1 MKITNNTNYQNSM
14 AYVVLQKMRGF
25 LREVRK
31 EAREKKIPER
41 QVVTL
46 SPEGP
51 SRGRVLFS
59 YIIGGVFF
67 ESDRQIPNKHTNI
80 WQSLKMAQTF
90 VELGYDVDV
99 IHWTNNEFVPTRNYS
114 FLVDVRWNLERLTPL
129 LNKDCVKIMHLD
141 TAHILF
147 HNAAEANRLLQL
159 QQRRG
164 VTLKPKRFEMP
175 NLGIEHADY
184 ATATGNDF
192 VIDTFAY
199 ARKKTFKLPSP
210 CAISMKKP
218 QKNFQEC
225 RARFLWFSSSGLVHK
240 GLDLALEA
248 FSVLPDCHLTICAP
262 IEGEKD
268 FVEAY
273 YKELYETPNISTIG
287 WVDIDS
293 EQFCQI
299 ANSCVA
305 IVHLS
310 CSEGGAPSIKT
321 CMHAGLIPV
330 VSYES
335 GVDVHDFGYCLKGC
349 SIEKIINVI
358 GMISALSNKELEERS
373 SQVWE
378 FARRHYT
385 RDHFSNEYR
394 RVILEIIQ
402 EVYAKADGKNLA
414 LWDGKDHSMRH

>member
-1 MKITNNTNYQNSM
+1 MKTTRISKYQNSM
-14 AYVVLQKMRGF
+14 AYVVLQKIRGL

-31 EAREKKIPER
+31 ETEERNSPER
-41 QVVTL
+41 EVITL
-46 SPEGP
+46 SPDGP
-51 SRGRVLFS
+51 VRGRVLFS
-59 YIIGGVFF
+59 YIIGGFLL
-67 ESDRQIPNKHTNI
+67 ESERLIPNKHTNI
-80 WQSLKMAQTF
+80 WQSLKMAHTF
-90 VELGYDVDV
+90 VELGYEVDV
-99 IHWTNNEFVPTRNYS
+99 IHWTNNDFIPTKNYS
-114 FLVDVRWNLERLTPL
+114 FFVDVRWNLERLAAL

-147 HNAAEANRLLQL
+147 HNAAEFNRLLQL

-192 VIDTFAY
+192 VVDTFAY

-210 CAISMKKP
+210 CAISMDKP

-225 RARFLWFSSSGLVHK
+225 RTRFLWFSSSGLVHK

-248 FSVLPDCHLTICAP
+248 FAAMPDCHLTICAP
-262 IEGEKD
+262 IEGERE
-268 FVEAY
+268 FVATY
-273 YKELYETPNISTIG
+273 HKELYETPNISTIG

-293 EQFCQI
+293 EQFRQI

-310 CSEGGAPSIKT
+310 CSEGGAPAIKT

-335 GVDVHDFGYCLKGC
+335 GVDVDDFGYCLTDC
-349 SIEKIINVI
+349 SIEKITDLI
-358 GMISALSNKELEERS
+358 GMISTLSCKELEGKS
-373 SQVWE
+373 SESWE

-385 RDHFSNEYR
+385 RDHFSHEYR
-394 RVILEIIQ
+394 RVILEIVQ
-402 EVYAKADGKNLA
+402 EVYARRGGENMD
-414 LWDGKDHSMRH
+414 LWDGKEHS

>member
-1 MKITNNTNYQNSM
+1 M

-31 EAREKKIPER
+31 ETKERNSPER
-41 QVVTL
+41 QVITL

-51 SRGRVLFS
+51 LRGSVLFS
-59 YIIGGVFF
+59 YIIGGFFF
-67 ESDRQIPNKHTNI
+67 ESDRLIPNKHTNI

-90 VELGYDVDV
+90 MELGYEVDV
-99 IHWTNNEFVPTRNYS
+99 IHWTNKDFVPTKKYS
-114 FLVDVRWNLERLTPL
+114 FFVDVRRNLERLAPL

-147 HNAAEANRLLQL
+147 HNAAESNRLLQL
-159 QQRRG
+159 QHRRG

-175 NLGIEHADY
+175 NLGIEYADY

-192 VIDTFAY
+192 VVDTFAY

-210 CAISMKKP
+210 CAINMDKS

-248 FSVLPDCHLTICAP
+248 FAGLPDYHLTICAP

-268 FVEAY
+268 FVETY
-273 YKELYETPNISTIG
+273 HKELYETPNISTIG

-293 EQFCQI
+293 EQFRQI
-299 ANSCVA
+299 ASSCVA

-335 GVDVHDFGYCLKGC
+335 GVDVHDFGYCLTDC
-349 SIEKIINVI
+349 SIEKIIEVI
-358 GMISALSNKELEERS
+358 HMISALSNKELEEKS
-373 SQVWE
+373 SKVWE

-385 RDHFSNEYR
+385 RDNFSNEYR

-402 EVYAKADGKNLA
+402 EAHAKTDRNDIA
-414 LWDGKDHSMRH
+414 LWDGT